1 MGDASPAGKQIS
13 GALMNEVFRLDVLF
27 LLLAA
32 PCVGSFLGVLVE
44 RLPVGRPALWDRS
57 TCPYCGWRLALRD
70 LIPLLGWLANRGR
83 CRNCDARLGAFYPA
97 IELLALL
104 VALWSLAV
112 VPGWAAWATCA
123 LGWVLLVLA
132 VLDWRHLMLPNALTL
147 PLIPA
152 GLAVAWG
159 LAPERLG
166 DHAIGAA
173 AGFAFLALVAGIYR
187 RLRGRE
193 GIGLGDAKLFA
204 AAGAWVGWQG
214 LPSVLLVAALV
225 GLAGALV
232 RARLDGRLDPEQ
244 ELPFGPYLAGGLWL
258 AWLYGPFG
266 FA

>member
-1 MGDASPAGKQIS
+1 MGDASPAGKQLS
-13 GALMNEVFRLDVLF
+13 GALMNEFLRLDVLF

-57 TCPYCGWRLALRD
+57 TCCHCGWRLGLRD
-70 LIPLLGWLANRGR
+70 LVPLLGWLANRGR

-152 GLAVAWG
+152 GLAVAWV
-159 LAPERLG
+159 LAPESLV

-173 AGFAFLALVAGIYR
+173 AGFVFLALVAGIYR

-193 GIGLGDAKLFA
+193 GIGLG
-204 AAGAWVGWQG
+204 AWVSWQG
-214 LPSVLLVAALV
+214 LPSVLLAAAVV

-232 RARLDGRLDPEQ
+232 QARLAGRLDPEQ

-258 AWLYGPFG
+258 VWLYGPFG
-266 FA
+266 FG